1 MPERIKITT
10 AERDGATI
18 ITISG
23 DLSLAAIE
31 EFEVAINTLAGK
43 RPKLAVFDMTAVSFV
58 SSLAMG
64 SLVSLHHSMKT
75 TSGGRIVL
83 AGLQPMIRRAF
94 ETAKLNQLIGLVD
107 SVDEA
112 IKRHGG

>member
-1 MPERIKITT
+1 MPDRIKINTT
-10 AERDGATI
+10 ERGNATI
-18 ITISG
+18 VTIRG
-23 DLSLAAIE
+23 DLSLGAIE
-31 EFEVAINTLAGK
+31 EFEAAINTLAGK
-43 RPKLAVFDMTAVSFV
+43 RPKLAVFDMTEVSFV

-64 SLVSLHHSMKT
+64 SLVSLHHAMKS

-112 IKRHGG
+112 MKQYGG

>member
-1 MPERIKITT
+1 MPESIKITT
-10 AERDGATI
+10 VDRGGATVM
-18 ITISG
+18 TVRG
-23 DLSLAAIE
+23 DLSLGAIE
-31 EFEVAINTLAGK
+31 EFEMAINTLAGK
-43 RPKLAVFDMTAVSFV
+43 RPKLAVFDMTDVSFV

-64 SLVSLHHSMKT
+64 SLVSLHHSMKST
-75 TSGGRIVL
+75 TGGRIVL

-112 IKRHGG
+112 IKQYGG